1 MNPRMQRSER
11 VSIGPLRSL
20 LYLAVAALL
29 WAVPSQADD
38 SALAVP
44 LEVPRSEGEIRIDG
58 VLEEDAWATALV
70 IPLRFETRPR
80 ENASPTVETR
90 GFMTYD
96 ERNLYVAFQAQ
107 DPDPKQIRAH
117 LSDRDTAWSDDWVG
131 VVLDTFNDERRAF
144 EFLVNPLGV
153 QMDMI
158 QDDVSRRED
167 SAWDAIWSAAGRIT
181 ADGYVVEMAIPFYSL
196 RFPAGSDM
204 QTWGVDLMRNYPR
217 SQRVR
222 IRSQPE
228 DRDRNCYLCQIS
240 KIEGFEN
247 VSPGRNIELVPTVV
261 SSRSDSRQDA
271 AATTL
276 EQGDFESEVG
286 FTAKWGLTP
295 NLTLMGT
302 INPDFSQ
309 VEADVAQLEINT
321 QFALFF
327 PERRPFFLEGADFFN
342 TPLNAVFSRNVAD
355 PDWGLKLTGKVGA
368 NGLGVFAAEDRITNL
383 LFPGSQ
389 GSDSGSFDFATTDSV
404 VRYRRD
410 VGESSSLGALI
421 TNRAGGDY
429 SNLVSGID
437 GVFRFKESN
446 SVRFHYLASQ
456 TEYSKEIV
464 EDYAQPAGR
473 FSDSA
478 WRVGLNHNSRNW
490 NVYASYKDIGENFR
504 ADMGFIPRVDYSF
517 LLGGAEHIWWGGEES
532 WWTQVRVGG
541 DWDQTRDQS
550 GQLLERE
557 AEVWTLV
564 NGPRQS
570 WLWTSFG
577 TRERYFDGVLYDQR
591 YVNTWFEIQPS
602 GDFFFGLSTRFG
614 DDIDFAN
621 SRPAQQ
627 LSLAPQVRYNVGKH
641 LRLNLSHEMRRLDVE
656 GGRLFEANLTQFRAV
671 YQFNIRTFVRV
682 ISQYTDLARD
692 PSLYQDEVEPR
703 SESLFSQLLLAYK
716 INPRTVAFL
725 GFSDTRVG
733 DGSTGLTQDGRS
745 IFLKIG
751 YAWNL

>member
-1 MNPRMQRSER
+1 MNRSDLI
-11 VSIGPLRSL
+11 SINDIRSL
-20 LYLAVAALL
+20 WLLTAAVLLLATLSA
-29 WAVPSQADD
+29 ADD
-38 SALAVP
+38 SVLAVP
-44 LEVPRSEGEIRIDG
+44 MEVPRSQGEIKIDG

-80 ENASPTVETR
+80 ENVSPSVETT
-90 GFMTYD
+90 GYITYD
-96 ERNLYVAFQAQ
+96 DQNVYVAFEAQ
-107 DPDPKQIRAH
+107 DPDPRRIRAH
-117 LSDRDTAWSDDWVG
+117 LSDRDTAWNDDWVG

-144 EFLVNPLGV
+144 EFFVNPLGV

-167 SAWDAIWSAAGRIT
+167 AAWDAIWSSAGRIT
-181 ADGYVVEMAIPFYSL
+181 EDGYVVEIAIPFYSL
-196 RFPAGSDM
+196 RFPAGSDL
-204 QTWGVDLMRNYPR
+204 QTWGIDLMRNYPR

-228 DRDRNCYLCQIS
+228 DRNRNCYLCQIS

-247 VSPGRNIELVPTVV
+247 ISPGRNIELVPTVV
-261 SSRSDSRQDA
+261 SSRLDSRLDSS
-271 AATTL
+271 TPTL
-276 EQGDFESEVG
+276 EKGDVEAEVG

-327 PERRPFFLEGADFFN
+327 PEQRPFFLEGADFFT

-355 PDWGLKLTGKVGA
+355 PVWGLKLTGKVGA
-368 NGLGVFAAEDRITNL
+368 NGLGVFAAEDQITNL

-410 VGESSSLGALI
+410 VGENSSLGALV

-446 SVRFHYLASQ
+446 SLKFQYLGSQ
-456 TEYSKEIV
+456 TEYSNEIV
-464 EDYAQPAGR
+464 EDYGQPAGR

-478 WRVGLNHNSRNW
+478 WRLGLSHNSRKW

-504 ADMGFIPRVDYSF
+504 ADMGFVPRVDYSF

-532 WWTQVRVGG
+532 WWTQVRLGG

-557 AEVWTLV
+557 AEIWTLV

-577 TRERYFDGVLYDQR
+577 SRERYFDGVLYDER
-591 YVNTWFEIQPS
+591 FVGTWFEIQPS

-621 SRPAQQ
+621 SRPARQ
-627 LSLAPQVRYNVGKH
+627 LKLAPQVRYNIGKH
-641 LRLNLSHEMRRLDVE
+641 LRLNLSHEMRQLDVE
-656 GGRLFEANLTQFRAV
+656 GGELFEANLTQFRAV
-671 YQFNIRTFVRV
+671 YQFNIRAFVRV
-682 ISQYTDLARD
+682 ISQYSDVTRD
-692 PSLYQDEVEPR
+692 PSLYEDEVEPQSR
-703 SESLFSQLLLAYK
+703 SLFSQLLLAYK

-733 DGSTGLTQDGRS
+733 DGSAGLAQDGRP